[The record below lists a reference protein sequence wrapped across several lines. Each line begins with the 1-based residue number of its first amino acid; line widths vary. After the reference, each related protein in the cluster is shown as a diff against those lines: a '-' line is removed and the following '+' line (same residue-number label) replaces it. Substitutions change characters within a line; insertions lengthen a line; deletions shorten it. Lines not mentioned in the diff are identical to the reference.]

1 MYYLRRQ
8 LSKGD
13 ILKLWNPF
21 EKAKVLG
28 SFNWGGAYPCQRG
41 QTKLQWVCLFLK
53 SDLDTMSERKKLFKK
68 KSFYLPRPSTV
79 GR

>member
-1 MYYLRRQ
+1 MYYLRRE

-28 SFNWGGAYPCQRG
+28 SFN
-41 QTKLQWVCLFLK
+41 
-53 SDLDTMSERKKLFKK
+53 
-68 KSFYLPRPSTV
+68 
-79 GR
+79 